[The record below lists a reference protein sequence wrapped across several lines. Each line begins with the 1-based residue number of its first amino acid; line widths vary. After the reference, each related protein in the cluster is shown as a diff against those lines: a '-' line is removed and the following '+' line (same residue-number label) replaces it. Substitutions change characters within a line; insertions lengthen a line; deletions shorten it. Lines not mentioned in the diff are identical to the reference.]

1 MSNHAHTEKHL
12 TSYTTYVLVWIA
24 LTILTAITIG
34 VSYVHFGVLNIVV
47 ALGVASVK
55 AALVALF
62 FMHLKYEDKVTWI
75 FALYPLGLLAL
86 LIGLTISDIFY
97 RVTP

>member
-1 MSNHAHTEKHL
+1 MSEHAHAEKHIVGFKI
-12 TSYTTYVLVWIA
+12 YVLVFLA
-24 LTILTAITIG
+24 LIILTAVTIG

-55 AALVALF
+55 ACLVALF

-75 FALYPLGLLAL
+75 FVLYPLGLLAL
-86 LIGLTISDIFY
+86 MIGLTISDVFY
-97 RVTP
+97 RVAP